1 MEFCQPLTHHH
12 SITPTLRHSRPSPMP
27 PVTLA
32 RHAMATRFELVL
44 HGGDEAALRAAGEE
58 ALDEI
63 ARLED
68 ELSYFRATSQIFRL
82 NQAAAQ
88 RPVRVSP
95 WLFRLLQHARQLSE
109 ESAGTFDPTVAPLMR
124 CWGFYTREGRVPE
137 PAALAA
143 ARACVGMNLVELN
156 EADSTVRFARPGVQ
170 LDLGSIGKGYA
181 VERAGELLREAGV
194 TSALLHGGTSTIL
207 ALGTPPDAPGWK
219 IALDHPE
226 PPAPRPP
233 QQPPPPPHAPRT
245 THYVS
250 LRDESLSVSAVW
262 GKSFT
267 AADRSYGHVIDP
279 RTGAPTQGA
288 LLAAVVLPSAT
299 ESDALS
305 TMLLTRGA
313 EGLAALQARRPGLR
327 ALVAAPGPDPEHPH
341 VQAVGFALRPR

>member
-1 MEFCQPLTHHH
+1 MT
-12 SITPTLRHSRPSPMP
+12 T
-27 PVTLA
+27 VTLA

-44 HGGDEAALRAAGEE
+44 HGGEATALRAAGEE

-68 ELSYFRATSQIFRL
+68 ELSYFRPTSQIFRL
-82 NQAAAQ
+82 NQAAAE

-95 WLFRLLQHARQLSE
+95 WLFRLLLHARQLAA
-109 ESAGTFDPTVAPLMR
+109 ESGGTFDPTVAPLMR
-124 CWGFYTREGRVPE
+124 CWGFYTRAGRVPE

-143 ARACVGMNLVELN
+143 ARACVGMDLVQLDEAEL
-156 EADSTVRFARPGVQ
+156 TVRFARPGVQ

-181 VERAGELLREAGV
+181 VERAGERLREAGV
-194 TSALLHGGTSTIL
+194 TCALLHGGTSTVL
-207 ALGTPPDAPGWK
+207 ALGTPPDAPAWI
-219 IALDHPE
+219 IALD
-226 PPAPRPP
+226 
-233 QQPPPPPHAPRT
+233 PPPPPAAAPPPADLRPPPSALPPPDPAAPWAT
-245 THYVS
+245 VA

-313 EGLAALQARRPGLR
+313 EGLAGLQARRPDLR

>member
-1 MEFCQPLTHHH
+1 MTT
-12 SITPTLRHSRPSPMP
+12 I
-27 PVTLA
+27 TLA

-68 ELSYFRATSQIFRL
+68 ELSYFRATSQIYRL
-82 NQAAAQ
+82 NQEAAQ
-88 RPVRVSP
+88 RPVRVTP
-95 WLFRLLQHARQLSE
+95 WLFRLLQQARCLTMDSG
-109 ESAGTFDPTVAPLMR
+109 GTFDITVAPLMR

-156 EADSTVRFARPGVQ
+156 EADLTVRFAREGVQ

-194 TSALLHGGTSTIL
+194 TSALLHGGTSTVL
-207 ALGTPPDAPGWK
+207 ALGAPPDASAWK
-219 IALDHPE
+219 IALDHPS
-226 PPAPRPP
+226 RPDLRSP
-233 QQPPPPPHAPRT
+233 ISDLPSPLPSQPWATVR
-245 THYVS
+245 

-267 AADRSYGHVIDP
+267 AADKSYGHVIDP
-279 RTGAPTQGA
+279 RTGRPTEGA

-305 TMLLTRGA
+305 TMLLTLG
-313 EGLAALQARRPGLR
+313 PGSFERVTQLRAGMR
-327 ALVAAPGPDPEHPH
+327 ALVASDGKAAEPLR
-341 VQAVGFALRPR
+341 VVATGFGLK